1 MSLIETDDILRR
13 NAGIS
18 YNIVFF
24 HPDYTV
30 GFGITPNQSYTR
42 VAGCTAGRE
51 LHPAPKIIFTHYIP
65 GAAICK
71 YLVKN
76 IEKNVKIGYYIY
88 SVFYGGVN
96 RNETTKEKQ
105 QKS

>member
-1 MSLIETDDILRR
+1 MKQMIFCAEMQEYHVISSSSIQTILSASELHRINLI
-13 NAGIS
+13 
-18 YNIVFF
+18 
-24 HPDYTV
+24 
-30 GFGITPNQSYTR
+30 TR

-51 LHPAPKIIFTHYIP
+51 LHPAPKIIFIHYIP